1 MKRKFALILC
11 LLTTSLLFAAKV
23 HIIGDSMSSIYGDQS
38 NQASANKDYTDG
50 MRGWG
55 QFFGEYLTGMS
66 VQDWAHTGTTAKGFY
81 NSANY
86 WKAVMGITDYN
97 STGYQTYLLERPY
110 VTGYTA
116 VAAGDYV
123 IITFGHNDQKGGPSS
138 VHNGYK
144 TVTESEYLTYL
155 TQMVNEVKAAG
166 AYPILGTSICRSLW
180 SGNTLTA
187 LGKIDAGEAAGDP
200 GNAELNYP
208 LQARQ
213 LAATLN
219 IPCLDMNLGSRTIWE
234 ECGKS
239 ITGAVFFPAGGTT
252 HTSEAGA
259 RAVCAW
265 ANNTIASWT
274 QTNMNGAA
282 LANYQP
288 LINAMKPGIRIPQ
301 KSDYAAQEAKV
312 TEKTLW
318 TFDQDLEGNAYSA
331 GSVVTSTLLNYNG
344 LYLRGFESKSRTFT
358 TVANTDSITFSD
370 AERTTVAPNF
380 QITTTNVLGSG
391 KETETSIC
399 PVTAGVAV
407 SDGTSRCVAINTAG
421 PGTFYIAMRS
431 SSSAASGRVFNL
443 AFNGEIKATAPTSS
457 TITELKWHATTGG
470 VFCAWAT
477 QGYNIVAVLYVPDA
491 DDSED
496 RLHEGG
502 ETPETPIKTRVP
514 VIITAGQSNTDG
526 RGTPATQ
533 PDYLRAAVGE
543 SGMSHV
549 LWSYG
554 NSTGW
559 NYTGGLGQFAQFV
572 PAAESSQG
580 TSAGRWAYDAIVYYE
595 LAQHIAPA
603 HDIYIIKESA
613 GGSSISPSCTSS
625 GDRHWSV
632 EQAYLGTAG
641 IVGLQQTAS
650 GQAGKALAPALIAN
664 ARACIESLSA
674 ANKEADI
681 RCILWHQGES
691 DRSPSSAAA
700 QYEANLRAV
709 IGYIRDSLVAITGK
723 AEYATLPFVMGTV
736 SKHSSL
742 YSATIEKA
750 QYRLAETM
758 TNVYVV
764 DMQDGTMLSDVK
776 HFDAASQELYGR
788 RVYNQICDLGLLSDY
803 GITAENRLPGVSVA
817 QPSFDFGDQQVVSD
831 TTLWDF
837 SSYNTGD
844 TIAKSLVC
852 MNGLYLRGYT
862 GNHAIVKNKNGA
874 AYTNSSPPGFV
885 SPTATAGMAV
895 NSSTD
900 RCFALNIAYP
910 GTIIADVQPSNVSN
924 ATRRITLWM
933 NGDTVVSKTL
943 GEIDAENNGNRTTLQ
958 FTSPVAGVVY
968 LTSDQA
974 YYVYSI
980 QYLSK
985 PIPDG
990 GDDVLGEETAIG
1002 AGGWSTLCLDYNYTI
1017 ANATA
1022 YIASAV
1028 SEQSVELTPLPANT
1042 VIPAKKGVAV
1052 RATGATFTI
1061 YNATEKVSYDFSA
1074 NLFFGTTTSTVQEDG
1089 YAYYGIVTQEGQTG
1103 FAKAASSLVLPAGK
1117 AFLKIE
1123 NDPASPA
1130 PARMDILISNQPNT
1144 PIATGVVD
1152 GTSAKFTRQI
1162 LCHHQIVILRDGKKY
1177 DMMGRS
1183 IK

>member
-1 MKRKFALILC
+1 MKRKFAFILC
-11 LLTTSLLFAAKV
+11 LFATSLLFAAKV

-81 NSANY
+81 SSANY

-155 TQMVNEVKAAG
+155 TRMVNEVKAAG

-180 SGNTLTA
+180 SGSTLTA
-187 LGKIDAGEAAGDP
+187 LGKIDAGEAGGDP

-213 LAATLN
+213 LAATLQ
-219 IPCLDMNLGSRTIWE
+219 IPCLDMNLGSQTIWE

-274 QTNMNGAA
+274 QANMNGAM
-282 LANYQP
+282 LSDYQP
-288 LINAMKPGIRIPQ
+288 LISAMKPGITIPQ
-301 KSDYAAQEAKV
+301 KSDFASQEAIV
-312 TEKTLW
+312 T
-318 TFDQDLEGNAYSA
+318 D
-331 GSVVTSTLLNYNG
+331 SVVWRFDNQGYADKDTIATSIVLLNG
-344 LYLRGFESKSRTFT
+344 LYMRGHNTRSSNGSYNRSISVRSGKSTVDFLNEQTTMYARVAAGNFT
-358 TVANTDSITFSD
+358 GID
-370 AERTTVAPNF
+370 ADATAGMVGGN
-380 QITTTNVLGSG
+380 TTTPLF
-391 KETETSIC
+391 
-399 PVTAGVAV
+399 AV
-407 SDGTSRCVAINTAG
+407 NTAG
-421 PGTFYIAMRS
+421 PGTLYVSMAPENITTADRY
-431 SSSAASGRVFNL
+431 L
-443 AFNGEIKATAPTSS
+443 KILFNGADSVSVETTTLTATNTPATYRV
-457 TITELKWHATTGG
+457 HASKGG
-470 VFCAWAT
+470 TFFFGAT
-477 QGYNIVAVLYVPDA
+477 VAYRVYAVKYVPDA

-502 ETPETPIKTRVP
+502 ETPESPVATRVP

-526 RGTPATQ
+526 RGTLATQ

-543 SGMSHV
+543 SGMAHV

-559 NYTGGLGQFAQFV
+559 GYTGGLGAFAPFV
-572 PAAESSQG
+572 PAAEGSNG
-580 TSAGRWAYDAIVYYE
+580 TTEGRWAYDAIVYYE
-595 LAQHIAPA
+595 LAQHLAA
-603 HDIYIIKESA
+603 SHDLYIIKESA
-613 GGSSISPSCTSS
+613 GGSSISPNCSSS

-632 EQAYLGTAG
+632 DPAYLDTAG

-650 GQAGKALAPALIAN
+650 GLAGKALAPALIAN
-664 ARACIESLSA
+664 ARACIAALSA
-674 ANKEADI
+674 ADKEVDI
-681 RCILWHQGES
+681 RCVLWHQGES

-723 AEYATLPFVMGTV
+723 TEYATLPFVMGTV

-742 YSATIEKA
+742 YNATIEKA

-788 RVYNQICDLGLLSDY
+788 RAYNQLCKLGLFADY
-803 GITAENRLPGVSVA
+803 GITIADTLPGVPTA
-817 QPSFDFGDQQVVSD
+817 QLGIDFGDEQVVSD

-837 SSYNTGD
+837 SAFANND
-844 TIAKSLVC
+844 TIARSLVC
-852 MNGLYLRGYT
+852 MNGLYLRGT
-862 GNHAIVKNKNGA
+862 AGSHAIVKKNGA
-874 AYTNSSPPGFV
+874 AYTNSSPQGFV
-885 SPTATAGMAV
+885 SPTSTAGMAV

-910 GTIIADVQPSNVSN
+910 GTIIADVQPSNVSTT
-924 ATRRITLWM
+924 TRRITLWM

-943 GEIDAENNGNRTTLQ
+943 GEIAAEGGNHRTTLE
-958 FTSPVAGVVY
+958 FTTSVAGVVY
-968 LTSDQA
+968 LTSDNA

-980 QYLSK
+980 RYLPK
-985 PIPDG
+985 PIPDD
-990 GDDVLGEETAIG
+990 GDDVLGEE
-1002 AGGWSTLCLDYNYTI
+1002 GGVTTNL
-1017 ANATA
+1017 NA
-1022 YIASAV
+1022 AV
-1028 SEQSVELTPLPANT
+1028 DTPC
-1042 VIPAKKGVAV
+1042 AKKVL
-1052 RATGATFTI
+1052 R
-1061 YNATEKVSYDFSA
+1061 
-1074 NLFFGTTTSTVQEDG
+1074 
-1089 YAYYGIVTQEGQTG
+1089 EGQ
-1103 FAKAASSLVLPAGK
+1103 L
-1117 AFLKIE
+1117 
-1123 NDPASPA
+1123 
-1130 PARMDILISNQPNT
+1130 LI
-1144 PIATGVVD
+1144 V
-1152 GTSAKFTRQI
+1152 
-1162 LCHHQIVILRDGKKY
+1162 RDGAIYTLTGK
-1177 DMMGRS
+1177 R
-1183 IK
+1183 IQ